1 MMEEERIENP
11 NREEVILSVKNVSVE
26 FKTYSGIVH
35 ALSNVSFDLKQG
47 KFLGIVGESGSG
59 KSTLA
64 LSIMSLLPE
73 NAVMRGS
80 IYLKGTEYISDAI
93 INNAKKRKARK
104 ILEDNLRNIRWK
116 NISMVF
122 QGAMNSFNPVY
133 TIRRQMF
140 EVFKIHTPLNND
152 EIEKKV
158 EEALRMAGL
167 NISVLDMY
175 PHELSGG
182 MKQRAVIAMALS
194 LDPDI
199 VIADEPT
206 TGLDVITQ
214 AEIISQ
220 LKKLKENGKIK
231 SLILIS
237 HDLGVVSQLADEV
250 MVLYAGRV
258 FEYGEKTT
266 IFKNTANPYTYK
278 LIGSYPSIRNAKKYV
293 EGIPGSLPDP
303 MKISKGCRFADRCY
317 MVRDVCLEKEPE
329 LIKVEDNHYSACFY
343 WNSIRKSDKSD
354 IKTEPYH
361 VIQQSSMVE
370 VKDLVKYFDIK
381 ESISKALFEREKRF
395 VRAVDDIT
403 FTIRKGEI
411 LGVVGES
418 GSGKTT
424 LGKTLLGLYS
434 PTSGKIIYSFSNGD
448 VEITPTTS
456 ETELMRSSIR
466 KETQMIFQDP
476 YDSLNPKLTVYDIVA
491 EPIIAKRYHKGNEDE
506 DKIYKNP
513 LEILNLVK
521 IALAKASL
529 KPVENYLFRYP
540 HELSGGERQRVAT
553 ARALV
558 LNSEFIIADE
568 PTSMLDVS
576 IRASFMNMMKEI
588 RSKEGITMVYIS
600 HDIAS
605 TYYMSDKILVMYLGK
620 AVEMGSAEA
629 IINEPLHPYTK
640 ALIKAI
646 PTPFS
651 DWDPSKIDII
661 GEIGNAIN
669 VPKGCRFYNRCI
681 YRQDICK
688 DTPPTAKG
696 TEDHWYF
703 CHFSQDELMAIK
715 NGQASSNS

>member
-1 MMEEERIENP
+1 MR
-11 NREEVILSVKNVSVE
+11 NVSVE

-35 ALSNVSFDLKQG
+35 ALSDVSFDLKQG
-47 KFLGIVGESGSG
+47 RFLGIVGESGSG

-73 NAVMRGS
+73 NAMMRGS
-80 IYLKGTEYISDAI
+80 IYLKGTEYISDVI
-93 INNAKKRKARK
+93 INNAKKKKARK

-140 EVFKIHTPLNND
+140 EVFKIHTTLDND

-250 MVLYAGRV
+250 MVLYAGKV
-258 FEYGEKTT
+258 FEYGEKSR
-266 IFKNTANPYTYK
+266 IFQNTANPYTYK
-278 LIGSYPSIRNAKKYV
+278 LIGSYPSIRNAKRYV

-303 MKISKGCRFADRCY
+303 MKIGKGCKFADRCY
-317 MVRDVCLEKEPE
+317 MARDVCREEEPE

-343 WNSIRKSDKSD
+343 WDSIKKSDKSD
-354 IKTEPYH
+354 VKTEPYH

-370 VKDLVKYFDIK
+370 VKDLVKYFEIK

-403 FTIRKGEI
+403 FAIRKGEI
-411 LGVVGES
+411 LGIVGES

-434 PTSGKIIYSFSNGD
+434 PTAGKITYSFSNGD

-456 ETELMRSSIR
+456 ESELMRSSIR

-491 EPIIAKRYHKGNEDE
+491 EPIIARRYHKGNKEKD
-506 DKIYKNP
+506 DIYKNP

-620 AVEMGSAEA
+620 AVEMGSADA

-688 DTPPTAKG
+688 DNPPTVKG
-696 TEDHWYF
+696 AEDHWYL

-715 NGQASSNS
+715 NGQKSPNS